1 MGDVARKSGLKQLF
15 QTREDTSSETKV
27 GLLSSFGIM
36 VSTTISLL
44 QAIRSGKA
52 FSYIPLSNRLV
63 PQEAA
68 EILNVSELYLNTLL
82 DEKKIPHVRTGTQR
96 RVRYKDLMA
105 YKERRDQER
114 SQLVSQI
121 VAVGQKYE
129 TQ

>member
-68 EILNVSELYLNTLL
+68 EILNVSEPYLNTLL
-82 DEKKIPHVRTGTQR
+82 DEKKIPHVRTGMQR